1 MHGLIFET
9 SICYWQD
16 QPGISFEFASQSSD
30 TFRDDG
36 PECGGV
42 SVCVCVCVC
51 GVLFEGICLQSS
63 ATTTHRA
70 SHRFPLLFLRHH
82 HHHHHRRRYTSHHRS
97 SASFLFLFL
106 SSSLHQRTHI
116 FVRPFSGLEPE
127 LVGFIGRSTVFAIQF
142 VCMPL
147 ASSTAAS
154 R

>member
-51 GVLFEGICLQSS
+51 VAFCLRGFVCSLQRRRRIEHRIASLCSSS
-63 ATTTHRA
+63 ATTTTTTADATPAIIALAH
-70 SHRFPLLFLRHH
+70 
-82 HHHHHRRRYTSHHRS
+82 
-97 SASFLFLFL
+97 L
-106 SSSLHQRTHI
+106 SSFSFSLHHFINAHTHFRQTIQRPRARTSRIH
-116 FVRPFSGLEPE
+116 RPVYRFCNSICLH
-127 LVGFIGRSTVFAIQF
+127 
-142 VCMPL
+142 
-147 ASSTAAS
+147 AS
-154 R
+154 RLFYGR